1 MKPKDPLKEIK
12 RVIFI
17 ILLSGLLSLILSIIT
32 ILLFKLSKSE
42 IIIFNV
48 INFWGM
54 VNWLK

>member
-1 MKPKDPLKEIK
+1 MKTKDPLKEIK

-48 INFWGM
+48 INFWGL